1 MKIHPVT
8 IIAGYRMAG
17 DCARTAMLERV
28 KNKKE
33 CSGPM
38 VYAEKLRSGLKKISM
53 TTLDSKIISHEKKHF
68 ANLAV
73 EVVTTLKMITYC
85 ALGD

>member
-8 IIAGYRMAG
+8 IIAGYRMTG

-33 CSGPM
+33 CS
-38 VYAEKLRSGLKKISM
+38 EKFRSGLKKIAM
-53 TTLDSKIISHEKKHF
+53 TTLDSNIISHEKKHF

-73 EVVTTLKMITYC
+73 EVVTTLK
-85 ALGD
+85 